1 MERTYAAHMIHFFN
15 PKSRL
20 NNTYLNNCLV
30 YRMERK
36 AEGVVAHRENT
47 QNVIEEAQ
55 DEFTINL

>member
-1 MERTYAAHMIHFFN
+1 MIHFFN